1 RADAGGRGSKRLLPG
16 GPVGDG
22 AGGGAALRCPAGR
35 ARHARARGSRLSR
48 ESDEPLL
55 LLQDGAVA
63 PARPGGAAPRTRHRV
78 RRHERGR
85 PARASSRVRRR
96 AGGGRAFAARRGGVD
111 EGGCPACRARARAS
125 GMGCTGGTVPFE
137 PGGLR
142 HPDHVAASRAGGAG
156 GSVPAAA
163 RRDGRSAGPPPWR
176 PGGRAH
182 RGRTA
187 LGSLGHRAAAG
198 NQGAP
203 HGLGLRGGRGRS
215 PRLPPRRSARRAR
228 VRLFVALNLPAPV
241 REALWAATARARDLG
256 LPVKWVRGEGLHLTL
271 KFLGDVADERE
282 PELAAAL
289 TRAAAGA
296 RGLALALGGF
306 GVFPD
311 FRRPRVV
318 WVGIAPE
325 PGLEILQHRV
335 EQEFA
340 PLGFPTEAR
349 SFRPHVTLG
358 RTSRDA
364 RPAALT
370 GLEEALGRLEF
381 AETALVSALDLMQST
396 LQSGGPVYHVRH
408 SERLP

>member
-1 RADAGGRGSKRLLPG
+1 
-16 GPVGDG
+16 
-22 AGGGAALRCPAGR
+22 
-35 ARHARARGSRLSR
+35 
-48 ESDEPLL
+48 
-55 LLQDGAVA
+55 
-63 PARPGGAAPRTRHRV
+63 
-78 RRHERGR
+78 
-85 PARASSRVRRR
+85 
-96 AGGGRAFAARRGGVD
+96 
-111 EGGCPACRARARAS
+111 
-125 GMGCTGGTVPFE
+125 MGCTGGTVPFE

-198 NQGAP
+198 NQGTP
-203 HGLGLRGGRGRS
+203 HRLGLRAGRGRS
-215 PRLPPRRSARRAR
+215 PRLPPRRSPRRARRAL
-228 VRLFVALNLPAPV
+228 VRIFVALNLPAPV
-241 REALWAATARARDLG
+241 RDVG

-282 PELAAAL
+282 AELAAAL
-289 TRAAAGA
+289 ARAAAGA
-296 RGLALALGGF
+296 RNLTLALGGF

-349 SFRPHVTLG
+349 AFRPK
-358 RTSRDA
+358 
-364 RPAALT
+364 
-370 GLEEALGRLEF
+370 
-381 AETALVSALDLMQST
+381 
-396 LQSGGPVYHVRH
+396 
-408 SERLP
+408 